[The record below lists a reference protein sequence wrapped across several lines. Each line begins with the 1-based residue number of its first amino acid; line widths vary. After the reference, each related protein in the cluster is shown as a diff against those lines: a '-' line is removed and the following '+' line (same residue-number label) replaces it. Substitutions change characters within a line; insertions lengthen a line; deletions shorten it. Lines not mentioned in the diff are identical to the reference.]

1 MATLK
6 RENGKHIVTIEGRRY
21 EFYTMRFALIF
32 ITMLEE
38 GALCIST

>member
-6 RENGKHIVTIEGRRY
+6 RENGKHIVTIKGRRY

-32 ITMLEE
+32 IKMIEE
-38 GALCIST
+38 NIING